1 MFFCRKV
8 TKEEFNFATNNRVE
22 KEEMV
27 ECEDCGRKFHQVCV
41 LHLQS
46 ISGSK
51 FHCSNCTPAD
61 SKTAHRFTAK
71 NLPTTRLSNF
81 IEVRVENFLKRE
93 TSGTVEKVHV
103 RVVFVGEKKV
113 EVKPEMKQN
122 FVDKGLMENNFPYR
136 ARAIFAFQEQD
147 GADVC
152 FFGLHVQEY
161 SDDCPPPNSRRLY
174 VAYLDSV
181 HFFQPRQ
188 LRTAVYHEILLGK
201 VDLLITLDFT
211 P

>member
-1 MFFCRKV
+1 MFSSRKV
-8 TKEEFNFATNNRVE
+8 KKEEFNFATNNRVE

-41 LHLQS
+41 LHLQN

-93 TSGTVEKVHV
+93 TIGTVEKVHV

-122 FVDKGLMENNFPYR
+122 K
-136 ARAIFAFQEQD
+136 
-147 GADVC
+147 
-152 FFGLHVQEY
+152 
-161 SDDCPPPNSRRLY
+161 
-174 VAYLDSV
+174 
-181 HFFQPRQ
+181 
-188 LRTAVYHEILLGK
+188 TGK
-201 VDLLITLDFT
+201 PV
-211 P
+211 